1 MSTKN
6 QNNEEEV
13 DLGSLFVIIGKGF
26 KNFFNFIGSIFRG
39 IFHFLISI
47 LLFFKQHF
55 KKFVIAALLGGIV
68 GAYLESDSEDR
79 YGSNLLV
86 QPNFKSTLQLYKN
99 ISYYNELV
107 KQEKVLLLASI
118 FNIDTLKASGL
129 TKFEITPVV
138 NDNDIINAYDQFIL
152 TVDTLTVSSYNFDQ
166 FKTSFTDYD
175 YKLHDIVVEAKYNDV
190 FNGLDEVIIA
200 SVINNNYFDRIKKLT
215 NENLTRTDSLLRENL
230 IKVDSL
236 RQVYMR
242 VMLEESK
249 KEFTGTSID
258 LGGTKTS
265 TKEIELFST
274 DRRINEELGLIAVDI
289 GEKSEVINV
298 ISNFQTIG
306 YEIKGI
312 TKNYIFIL
320 AGLSFFIT
328 LLVILFIDL
337 NNYLSTYKKKP

>member
-26 KNFFNFIGSIFRG
+26 KNFFNFIGSIFKG

-166 FKTSFTDYD
+166 FKNHILTFLNQFETKKITNLDHFQIILVHFGPLRTITD
-175 YKLHDIVVEAKYNDV
+175 
-190 FNGLDEVIIA
+190 
-200 SVINNNYFDRIKKLT
+200 
-215 NENLTRTDSLLRENL
+215 
-230 IKVDSL
+230 
-236 RQVYMR
+236 
-242 VMLEESK
+242 
-249 KEFTGTSID
+249 
-258 LGGTKTS
+258 
-265 TKEIELFST
+265 
-274 DRRINEELGLIAVDI
+274 
-289 GEKSEVINV
+289 
-298 ISNFQTIG
+298 NFRP
-306 YEIKGI
+306 
-312 TKNYIFIL
+312 FR
-320 AGLSFFIT
+320 
-328 LLVILFIDL
+328 
-337 NNYLSTYKKKP
+337 